1 MRSFERLGYIADRSL
16 ATAVYLITKLRKP
29 LLIEGHAGLGKT
41 EVAKVLASLLG
52 TELIRL
58 QCYEGLDVSSAVYE
72 WNYQKQLLAI
82 KIQEGTGQTVEE
94 KERHIFS
101 REFLLERPLLKSILA
116 QDASPVL
123 LIDEIDRAD
132 EAFEAF
138 LLELLSDFQI
148 SVPEMGTIRARHIPY
163 VILTSNRTREL
174 SDALKRRCLYH
185 WIDYPSFEKEMRIVR
200 ARLPG
205 IEEDLSTQV
214 VRFVQAVRVLDL
226 DKPPGVAETLD
237 CAQAVVSLGKHHLD
251 AQAIEDTLGCVVK
264 SMEDVAKLRAAGDRQ
279 TRAPELAGVAGAYD
293 ASRTIRSPRSLD
305 CRILPLRQKSRS
317 GRAPGPDNHGPRSS
331 QDNQSH

>member
-1 MRSFERLGYIADRSL
+1 MGRGKRSVSPLVLMNEPVGDPDALIDPDALMRSFERLGYIADRSL

-52 TELIRL
+52 TQLIRL
-58 QCYEGLDVSSAVYE
+58 QCYEGLDVSSSVYE

-148 SVPEMGTIRARHIPY
+148 TVPEMGTIQARHIPY

-174 SDALKRRCLYH
+174 GDALKRRCLYH

-200 ARLPG
+200 VCLPG
-205 IEEDLSTQV
+205 IEEKLSTQV
-214 VRFVQAVRVLDL
+214 VRFVQAVRLLDL
-226 DKPPGVAETLD
+226 EKPPGVAETLD
-237 CAQAVVSLGKHHLD
+237 CSQAVVSLGKHHLD
-251 AQAIEDTLGCVVK
+251 IQAIEDTLGCVAK
-264 SMEDVAKLRAAGDRQ
+264 SMEDVGKLRATGIDR
-279 TRAPELAGVAGAYD
+279 L
-293 ASRTIRSPRSLD
+293 L
-305 CRILPLRQKSRS
+305 
-317 GRAPGPDNHGPRSS
+317 S
-331 QDNQSH
+331 QSVQR

>member
-41 EVAKVLASLLG
+41 EVAKILAAMLG
-52 TELIRL
+52 TQLIRL
-58 QCYEGLDVSSAVYE
+58 QCYEGLDVSSSVYE

-82 KIQEGTGQTVEE
+82 RIQEGTQQTIEE

-101 REFLLERPLLKSILA
+101 REFLLERPLLQSILA

-148 SVPEMGTIRARHIPY
+148 SVPELGTIQARHIPY
-163 VILTSNRTREL
+163 VVLTSNRTREL

-205 IEEDLSTQV
+205 IEEELGRQV
-214 VRFVQAVRVLDL
+214 VRYVQATRQLDL
-226 DKPPGVAETLD
+226 AKPPGVAETLD
-237 CAQAVVSLGKHHLD
+237 CAQAVVSLGSHRLD
-251 AQAIEDTLGCVVK
+251 ADAMEATMGCVAK
-264 SMEDVAKLRAAGDRQ
+264 SMEDVAKLKAAGID
-279 TRAPELAGVAGAYD
+279 TL
-293 ASRTIRSPRSLD
+293 
-305 CRILPLRQKSRS
+305 LRQ
-317 GRAPGPDNHGPRSS
+317 AF
-331 QDNQSH
+331 